1 MQLLQIISFKFL
13 EMKIELTLIKHSNIQ
28 LTLISSRIEQIVCT
42 THIKQKSVIK
52 RSHSFVML
60 VS

>member
-28 LTLISSRIEQIVCT
+28 LTLISSRIEQMVCT

-52 RSHSFVML
+52 ISQSFVML